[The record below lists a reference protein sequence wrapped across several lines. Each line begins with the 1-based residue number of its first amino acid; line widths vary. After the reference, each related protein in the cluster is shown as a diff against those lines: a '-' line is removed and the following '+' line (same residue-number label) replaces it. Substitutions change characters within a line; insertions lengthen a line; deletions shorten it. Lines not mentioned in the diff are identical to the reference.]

1 MRKARSS
8 TPMYLTELWRIGKN
22 WQEKWDSKLG
32 PRLEFYPK
40 SIYFSFHFFLLGCS
54 EKKMPVMILS
64 IVIGTLSMYT
74 EQLCWRVGL
83 GLVIVPQNVNSLSI
97 WINILRGS
105 DENTDFTLKS
115 LYFLWLRNKFLIT
128 TYKVIEIK
136 MLYWPSFL
144 RDNDQL
150 IVPCSE
156 WKRIC
161 TVQRL
166 SKRAK

>member
-1 MRKARSS
+1 MTFEILTLKIWWKFYKPSEKINQPGHEKSALEVDQKVSLHPLLSLQDMRKASSS

-115 LYFLWLRNKFLIT
+115 LYFFG
-128 TYKVIEIK
+128 
-136 MLYWPSFL
+136 
-144 RDNDQL
+144 
-150 IVPCSE
+150 
-156 WKRIC
+156 
-161 TVQRL
+161 
-166 SKRAK
+166 